1 MRLPPCSLLA
11 TAAAAA
17 VLAYGAAGHSLPQ
30 VNSHDG
36 MAGSTIGLCLLLVTV
51 LGLVALPR
59 PDGRPRP
66 IRRVA
71 VAVPQLVVLAWPP
84 LDGRA
89 RASPSSLQ
97 RFLN

>member
-1 MRLPPCSLLA
+1 MRLPLRSLLV
-11 TAAAAA
+11 TVAAAT

-30 VNSHDG
+30 VTSHDG
-36 MAGSTIGLCLLLVTV
+36 MAGATVGLCLLLVTV

-71 VAVPQLVVLAWPP
+71 VAVPEAVLALPP

-97 RFLN
+97 RFRN

>member
-1 MRLPPCSLLA
+1 MRLPLRSLLA
-11 TAAAAA
+11 TAAAAT
-17 VLAYGAAGHSLPQ
+17 VLAYGATGHSVPQ

-51 LGLVALPR
+51 LGLVALPQ
-59 PDGRPRP
+59 PEGRPRP
-66 IRRVA
+66 IRTLA
-71 VAVPQLVVLAWPP
+71 VAAPEVVLGPP
-84 LDGRA
+84 ALDGRA